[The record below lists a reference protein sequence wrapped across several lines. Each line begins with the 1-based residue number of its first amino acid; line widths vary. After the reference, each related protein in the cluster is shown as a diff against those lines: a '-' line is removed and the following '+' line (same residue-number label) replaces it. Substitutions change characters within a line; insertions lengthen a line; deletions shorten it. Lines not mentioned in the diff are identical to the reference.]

1 MGKVQ
6 KADSSY
12 QRYVD
17 ILSDSGFKAVF
28 GDEANRDIII
38 GFLNAVLPEGRRVR
52 SLSFTRTEVPGFTAA
67 NKAVRLDLRCESE
80 SGRHFI
86 VEMQSSWQ
94 RNLFLRC
101 VQYASK
107 VYDSNSRSGD
117 RNYDLPAVYLTGIL
131 SMDFGFE
138 RNGPEWDDSFI
149 SEYTFRER
157 RTQDVID
164 ESITIIFVELYRFSK
179 PLSGCRSL
187 AEQWCYTLKHM
198 KEFDSVPP
206 ELAKEPFVSLFRACE
221 IAGFD
226 REKRLKY
233 ERDMIS
239 ERDYLNIMDSAEE
252 RGMEKGLE
260 RGRVEGRAEGL
271 SRGVAQVASEMKKL
285 GISEDIIAKASG
297 LSFGEIRAL

>member
-1 MGKVQ
+1 MGNVQ
-6 KADSSY
+6 KAYSSF

-17 ILSDSGFKAVF
+17 VLSDSGFKAVF

-94 RNLFLRC
+94 R
-101 VQYASK
+101 
-107 VYDSNSRSGD
+107 
-117 RNYDLPAVYLTGIL
+117 
-131 SMDFGFE
+131 
-138 RNGPEWDDSFI
+138 
-149 SEYTFRER
+149 
-157 RTQDVID
+157 
-164 ESITIIFVELYRFSK
+164 
-179 PLSGCRSL
+179 
-187 AEQWCYTLKHM
+187 
-198 KEFDSVPP
+198 
-206 ELAKEPFVSLFRACE
+206 SLFRACE

-226 REKRLKY
+226 KEKRIKY

-252 RGMEKGLE
+252 RG
-260 RGRVEGRAEGL
+260 RIEGRAEGM
-271 SRGVAQVASEMKKL
+271 SRGVAQVASEMKRL
-285 GISEDIIAKASG
+285 GISEEFISKASG
-297 LSFGEIRAL
+297 LSYSEIQAL